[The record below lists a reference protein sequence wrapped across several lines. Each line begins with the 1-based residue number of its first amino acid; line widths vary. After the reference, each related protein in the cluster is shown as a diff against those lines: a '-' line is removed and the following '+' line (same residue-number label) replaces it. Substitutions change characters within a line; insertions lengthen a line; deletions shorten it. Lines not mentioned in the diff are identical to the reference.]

1 MPRNASGRPRC
12 LHDQCKRRVGQ
23 DNDDLKGAFITGG
36 FITSTTSDDTT
47 RRASSTS
54 DVLGELEESWPLIPL
69 RVLLLTDASPR
80 EICRRLRLNVA
91 IRLLCEA
98 IAEADAAGATW

>member
-47 RRASSTS
+47 RRASSPS
-54 DVLGELEESWPLIPL
+54 DVLLPRQVVSALVVDAVNPPVGKAPLGSSVAWPPR
-69 RVLLLTDASPR
+69 RVHWPR
-80 EICRRLRLNVA
+80 SERGRPP
-91 IRLLCEA
+91 
-98 IAEADAAGATW
+98 